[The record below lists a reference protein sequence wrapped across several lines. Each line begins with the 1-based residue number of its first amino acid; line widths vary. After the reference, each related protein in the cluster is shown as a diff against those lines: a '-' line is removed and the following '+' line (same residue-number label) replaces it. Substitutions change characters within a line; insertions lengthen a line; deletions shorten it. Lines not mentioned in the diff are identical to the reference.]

1 MVQQPWT
8 TVTEVMNRWLGQ
20 NRPILP
26 DDEQV
31 LETLI
36 GDVEDEILRRVPS
49 VPARLESGE
58 LPLRRVQR
66 VTAAAIQRA
75 WAVAG
80 EYRTFASEG
89 VGPFQA
95 SSSWDSKMARAL
107 ALTEDEI
114 SILSPSTTRKAG
126 MVNMTGGREN
136 AFRTTK
142 KMHRVVGPSGIVF
155 YSNAASYFPHDG
167 IYGLSGGCE

>member
-1 MVQQPWT
+1 MSQPWST
-8 TVTEVMNRWLGQ
+8 PEDILARWLGL
-20 NRPILP
+20 NKP
-26 DDEQV
+26 DATADSEL

-49 VPARLESGE
+49 VPARIESGE

-75 WAVAG
+75 WVVAG

-114 SILSPSTTRKAG
+114 AVLAPSVSNKAG
-126 MVNMTGGREN
+126 MVNMTGQRN
-136 AFRTTK
+136 AFRTTTK
-142 KMHRVVGPSGIVF
+142 LHKVIGPSGVPF
-155 YSNAASYFPHDG
+155 YSNAPDYFERPRVWGD
-167 IYGLSGGCE
+167 CE